1 MRAYEC
7 DICGKL
13 YTINNTLEE
22 RMNDPSLE
30 IQFRNK
36 TFCGVTKINTGKL
49 WDNGQIIHSEDLDI
63 CPECVK
69 ALSNF
74 IKERKDINVPG

>member
-13 YTINNTLEE
+13 YTLNKDYYE
-22 RMNDPSLE
+22 RKDDPSLQIE
-30 IQFRNK
+30 FRSM
-36 TFCGVTKINTGKL
+36 TCCGVTSINTGSIL
-49 WDNGQIIHSEDLDI
+49 DEQIVHSVDLDI